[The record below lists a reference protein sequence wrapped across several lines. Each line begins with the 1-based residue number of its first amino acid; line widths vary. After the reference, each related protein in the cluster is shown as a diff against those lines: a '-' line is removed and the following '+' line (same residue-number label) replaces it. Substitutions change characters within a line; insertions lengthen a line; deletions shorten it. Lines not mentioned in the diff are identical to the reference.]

1 MSTSARPC
9 LSVPP
14 RIAILLAAAIAA
26 QLGWQA
32 LQVIPESKTVDLPPA
47 PPAAILRAA
56 SFGEPEFAARTAM
69 LYLQAYDLRGDNAI
83 AYRHLDYGRLVE
95 WLRAILEIDP
105 KSGYA
110 LFSAARIY
118 AENPDA
124 SKCRTMLEFLREA
137 FERDPDRRW
146 PWLAHA
152 ALVAKHRL
160 HDLPL
165 ALRYARAI
173 DGHARDPVAPLWAK
187 QMQIFVLEDMN
198 ELEAAKV
205 MLGGLL
211 ASGRVRYPGELRF
224 LQLRLRALESRK
236 RVDWNDDRGK
246 EKREAPQ
253 QQGLRE
259 AGSVRASKGRA
270 TP

>member
-1 MSTSARPC
+1 
-9 LSVPP
+9 VPP
-14 RIAILLAAAIAA
+14 WIAILLAAAIAA

-32 LQVIPESKTVDLPPA
+32 LQVIPESKTFDLPPA
-47 PPAAILRAA
+47 PPAAIVRAA
-56 SFGEPEFAARTAM
+56 SFGEPEFAARAAM

-83 AYRHLDYGRLVE
+83 AYRHLDYGRVVE

-105 KSGYA
+105 KSGYS

-160 HDLPL
+160 RDLPL
-165 ALRYARAI
+165 ALKYARTI
-173 DGHARDPVAPLWAK
+173 DWNVRDLKAPLWAR
-187 QMQIFVLEDMN
+187 QMQIFILEDIN
-198 ELEAAKV
+198 ELEAARV
-205 MLGGLL
+205 MLGGLI
-211 ASGRVRYPGELRF
+211 ASGRVRDPGELRF
-224 LQLRLRALESRK
+224 LQGWLERMELSAR
-236 RVDWNDDRGK
+236 D
-246 EKREAPQ
+246 
-253 QQGLRE
+253 L
-259 AGSVRASKGRA
+259 
-270 TP
+270 